1 MTSKDP
7 TFQYAVK
14 FICGRADDDVL
25 ARGEYLTAVNVHNPS
40 NKEIEFRKKFAIA
53 LPRQRPGPVSE
64 FTSTRLG
71 PDEALEIDCPDIR
84 ERTGVETDF
93 LKGFVII
100 ESNVE
105 LDVVAVY
112 TAAGADRQVET
123 LHLERVPARRREVL
137 PCPENIDLSIDVGDC
152 NPDGTRTVT
161 FDSSIS
167 LAGPGTVQARWEFGD
182 STSPGAP
189 FSIPPVSHLETHNY
203 VPDPVPYTATLQFL
217 PPADCRPFSV
227 TIEVGQCPS
236 DCPAPSAP
244 RSTRVR
250 FTGGG

>member
-14 FICGRADDDVL
+14 FVCGRADGEVL
-25 ARGEYLTAVNVHNPS
+25 ARGEYLTAVNVHNPT
-40 NKEIEFRKKFAIA
+40 NKDIEFRKKFAIA

-112 TAAGADRQVET
+112 TAAGADREVET

-137 PCPENIDLSIDVGDC
+137 PCPESIDLSIDVGDC

-167 LAGPGTVQARWEFGD
+167 LAGPGTVQAQWDFGHPP
-182 STSPGAP
+182 PGAP
-189 FSIPPVSHLETHNY
+189 FTIPPTSHTETHNY
-203 VPDPVPYTATLQFL
+203 PPGTYTATLQIL

-227 TIEVGQCPS
+227 NIEVGQCPP
-236 DCPAPSAP
+236 DCPASSAP
-244 RSTRVR
+244 RSTKVR
-250 FTGGG
+250 YTGGG

>member
-14 FICGRADDDVL
+14 FVCGRADGEVL
-25 ARGEYLTAVNVHNPS
+25 ARGEYFTAVNAHNPT
-40 NKEIEFRKKFAIA
+40 NKGIEFRKKFAIA
-53 LPRQRPGPVSE
+53 LPRQQPGPVSE
-64 FTSTRLG
+64 FASTRLG
-71 PDEALEIDCPDIR
+71 PDEALEIDCADIR
-84 ERTGVETDF
+84 ERTGSPTDL

-100 ESNVE
+100 ESDVE

-112 TAAGADRQVET
+112 TAAGADREVET
-123 LHLERVPARRREVL
+123 LHIERVSPRRREVL
-137 PCPENIDLSIDVGDC
+137 PCPESLDISIDVGDC

-167 LAGPGTVQARWEFGD
+167 LAGPGTVQARWDFGD
-182 STSPGAP
+182 STSGAP

-203 VPDPVPYTATLQFL
+203 APGTYTATLQIL
-217 PPADCRPFSV
+217 PPADCRPFSFN
-227 TIEVGQCPS
+227 IEVGQCPS
-236 DCPAPSAP
+236 EWPAPSAP

-250 FTGGG
+250 YTGGG